1 MATLSRE
8 QYDQIMFRYS
18 RRRAERQK
26 EIDRRRREIY
36 AAIPEYQALDE
47 SLPTRAVDTLRAR
60 LAGKSSG
67 SEKDCRAEIA
77 EISARK
83 SSLLRMHG
91 FPADYLEVPCTCPLC
106 QDTGFVGTEKCVCLK
121 REEVRILYGQSN
133 IEILAKTAN
142 FESLSEAYYHGEAL
156 ELFRKARA
164 LSLDFVRTFG
174 AQYRNICFH
183 GPVGTGK
190 SFLSVCIADQV
201 LKKGYSVLY
210 FSAASL
216 FDRLSSL
223 CYDYRLREE
232 YRSFTED
239 LYSCDL
245 LIIDDL
251 GTEIPNQ
258 IVSAQ
263 LFTCIN
269 ERALRRKATIISTN
283 FSLADLQRT
292 YTERVSSRITEGYEL
307 CRLSGEDIRLLKKV
321 RTINGTN
328 QKTRQT
334 QS

>member
-1 MATLSRE
+1 
-8 QYDQIMFRYS
+8 
-18 RRRAERQK
+18 
-26 EIDRRRREIY
+26 
-36 AAIPEYQALDE
+36 
-47 SLPTRAVDTLRAR
+47 
-60 LAGKSSG
+60 
-67 SEKDCRAEIA
+67 
-77 EISARK
+77 
-83 SSLLRMHG
+83 MHG
-91 FPADYLEVPCTCPLC
+91 YPEDYLEVPYTCPLC
-106 QDTGFVGTEKCVCLK
+106 RDTGYVGADKCVCLK
-121 REEVRILYGQSN
+121 KEEIRLLYDQSN
-133 IEILAKTAN
+133 VEILAKTAN
-142 FESLSEAYYHGEAL
+142 FENLTDIYYRGEAL

-164 LSLDFVRTFG
+164 VSLDFVRTFG
-174 AQYRNICFH
+174 TQYRNICFH

-190 SFLSVCIADQV
+190 SFLSVCIAAKI
-201 LKKGYSVLY
+201 LEKGCSVLY

-283 FSLADLQRT
+283 FSLSDLQKA
-292 YTERVSSRITEGYEL
+292 YTERVSSRITENYEI

-328 QKTRQT
+328 QKTRQA